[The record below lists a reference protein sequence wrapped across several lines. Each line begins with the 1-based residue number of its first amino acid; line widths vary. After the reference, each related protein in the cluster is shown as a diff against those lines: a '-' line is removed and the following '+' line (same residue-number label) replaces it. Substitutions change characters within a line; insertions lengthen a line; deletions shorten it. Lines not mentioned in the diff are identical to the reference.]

1 MLAALGFVTLL
12 GVAILLDALRH
23 APEAFEDENG
33 FHMKDV
39 GYREEQRVTAGTA
52 HIRAIVSC
60 ETSKATAPQSSHE
73 KGTAFPTTGRAL
85 SNR

>member
-1 MLAALGFVTLL
+1 MLVALGFVTLW
-12 GVAILLDALRH
+12 GVAILVAALRH

-33 FHMKDV
+33 FHMKDA
-39 GYREEQRVTAGTA
+39 GRRKEHRVTARTA

-60 ETSKATAPQSSHE
+60 ETSKAAAPQSSRG

-85 SNR
+85 SHR